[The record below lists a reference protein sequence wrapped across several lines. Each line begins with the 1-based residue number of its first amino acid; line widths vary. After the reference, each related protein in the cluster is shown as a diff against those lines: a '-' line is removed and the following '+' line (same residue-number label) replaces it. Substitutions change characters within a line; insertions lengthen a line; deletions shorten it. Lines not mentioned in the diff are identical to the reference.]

1 MFLPKVF
8 QLDAP
13 EPLHADETPEDVGQ
27 WLDGRRIGQLRRGRV
42 AVGGDQVF
50 VRRGRRRQRRYGAA
64 AAAAAT
70 PVNHSVK
77 NWKKNICFVLLLHL
91 NKRKY
96 EHSRSSS
103 LISW

>member
-1 MFLPKVF
+1 MLINLPKVF
-8 QLDAP
+8 QLNWP

-27 WLDGRRIGQLRRGRV
+27 WLDGRRIGQLRGGRV

-64 AAAAAT
+64 AATA
-70 PVNHSVK
+70 VNHSVE
-77 NWKKNICFVLLLHL
+77 NWEKHICFVLLLHL
-91 NKRKY
+91 YKRKY